1 MGGNTMHGAWMR
13 YLAATREE
21 QDRRRADEWR
31 RLYARPDAEPLLEN
45 APIGWRSKLNAPLS
59 LIRRVIPRQA

>member
-1 MGGNTMHGAWMR
+1 MHGAWMR

-31 RLYARPDAEPLLEN
+31 HLYARPDAEPLLES
-45 APIGWRSKLNAPLS
+45 APIDWRSKLNGPLS